1 MLHIMTIEDTHKIPE
16 AVRAIAGERLS
27 QQLLA
32 TGLPE
37 FESLRGE
44 TVFFLCLSSEDDPR
58 CDTEKAM
65 VSVNRERILFLCKN
79 KRTEQRIRDLTAPSQ
94 FPPGGEPPEAN
105 PLRVL
110 QSFFNEIIRVETL
123 VMEALEDSIT
133 DTENQL
139 ILNEDLD
146 AASKIMDFRKQIRKL
161 KKVNEPVARIIQG
174 FYDNDNALLDEEM
187 LRHFKILNDRMNR
200 LLDEIQN
207 LHEYV
212 SQLREAYQAQIDI
225 QQNSLMKVFTVV
237 ASIFLPLTLLV
248 GWYGMNLKMPEF
260 QWERGY
266 AFVCILSLVILIG
279 GLIYFKKK
287 KWM

>member
-1 MLHIMTIEDTHKIPE
+1 MIHILTIEDAHKIPE
-16 AVRAIAGERLS
+16 DAKALAGERLVS
-27 QQLLA
+27 QLRA
-32 TGLPE
+32 KVLPE

-58 CDTEKAM
+58 CATEKAL
-65 VSVNRERILFLCKN
+65 VSVNRQRILFLCKN
-79 KRTEQRIRDLTAPSQ
+79 KRTTQRIQDLTAPSRL
-94 FPPGGEPPEAN
+94 PLEGDAPEAN
-105 PLRVL
+105 PLRIL
-110 QSFFNEIIRVETL
+110 QSFFNEIIRMETA
-123 VMEALEDSIT
+123 VMEDLEDSIT
-133 DTENQL
+133 ETENKL

-146 AASKIMDFRKQIRKL
+146 AAAKIMEFRKQIRKL

-174 FYDNDNALLDEEM
+174 FYDNDNELLDEEM
-187 LRHFKILNDRMNR
+187 LRHFKILSDRMNR

-237 ASIFLPLTLLV
+237 AAIFLPLTLLV
-248 GWYGMNLKMPEF
+248 GWYGMNLQMPEYG
-260 QWERGY
+260 WDWGY
-266 AFVCILSLVILIG
+266 AFVAFLSLVIFVG
-279 GLIYFKKK
+279 GLVYFKKK